1 MNERDKYKNK
11 YNKDFLKTETDVLY
25 QDLRNLFRHAIR
37 LLAEALDRRQ
47 GKIKPKSSTCLHN
60 INLPHFSRKSM
71 LPPCVITLSLV
82 SKFSFFIVYMS

>member
-47 GKIKPKSSTCLHN
+47 GKI
-60 INLPHFSRKSM
+60 
-71 LPPCVITLSLV
+71 
-82 SKFSFFIVYMS
+82 